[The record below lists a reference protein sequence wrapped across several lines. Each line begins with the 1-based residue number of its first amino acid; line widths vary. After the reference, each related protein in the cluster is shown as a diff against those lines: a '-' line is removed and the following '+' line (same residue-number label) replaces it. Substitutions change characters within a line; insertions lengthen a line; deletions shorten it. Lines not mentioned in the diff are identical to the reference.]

1 MTYKYFYKISHY
13 LNRCNNNIFS
23 NEEVACYAY
32 EYLVEYEESII
43 QNKLTNDMIVLCT
56 ELVIDMDCH
65 DYDDYENKIDIE
77 TMEKIFEEFL
87 ENYWQDI
94 RVVVL

>member
-32 EYLVEYEESII
+32 EYLVEYEQSMIHETPTK
-43 QNKLTNDMIVLCT
+43 NMIVLCT
-56 ELVIDMDCH
+56 ELVEDMDCH
-65 DYDDYENKIDIE
+65 DYDDIEDIIDLY
-77 TMEKIFEEFL
+77 TMEKIFQEFL
-87 ENYWQDI
+87 ENY
-94 RVVVL
+94 

>member
-32 EYLVEYEESII
+32 EYLVEYEQSMVQETPT
-43 QNKLTNDMIVLCT
+43 KDMIVLCT
-56 ELVIDMDCH
+56 ELVKDMDCH
-65 DYDDYENKIDIE
+65 DYDDTEDIIDLY

-87 ENYWQDI
+87 ENY
-94 RVVVL
+94 